1 VTGPDANGFVEK
13 LQRLW
18 RDPQPETFA
27 DLFAPDG
34 TLFHPTM
41 ERAIARSEV
50 PDYVQRL
57 KSVADLSLGDQVGIS
72 DTCERPWD
80 QRWLACEHEIVLRH
94 ACVKRNATG
103 SAQAPDHIP
112 LRYLVAVVCP
122 LAATVRPFLGAK
134 GHDQPTVDGMCEAWF
149 KAVVLTAA
157 LWSRPY
163 PDGEW
168 WVPPS

>member
-57 KSVADLSLGDQVGIS
+57 KSVADLSLRVRS
-72 DTCERPWD
+72 W
-80 QRWLACEHEIVLRH
+80 
-94 ACVKRNATG
+94 
-103 SAQAPDHIP
+103 
-112 LRYLVAVVCP
+112 
-122 LAATVRPFLGAK
+122 AASR
-134 GHDQPTVDGMCEAWF
+134 D
-149 KAVVLTAA
+149 VVLIEWTLRGTLDGERIELEGADRFTLRGDRAIEGVASFDASA
-157 LWSRPY
+157 LWARLDP
-163 PDGEW
+163 GNF
-168 WVPPS
+168 